1 MALAQ
6 HDSFEGPQSETPG
19 PTAPQ
24 LGGLGPLPDVPPLEE
39 PTPEDDVDVEPPPAP
54 HATTETS
61 AKKIRTFVGRAPIGR
76 AYP

>member
-24 LGGLGPLPDVPPLEE
+24 LGGLASLAPPEE
-39 PTPEDDVDVEPPPAP
+39 PTPDDVDVEVEPPPPP
-54 HATTETS
+54 HAIADTN
-61 AKKIRTFVGRAPIGR
+61 V
-76 AYP
+76 